1 MTLKNDH
8 NDMSRAVLEGVCY
21 EMLDIVNAERAAGI
35 PLSSIRIVG
44 GAAKSDFW
52 CQLFADIIQVP
63 FEVVNTT
70 ETGCLGAA
78 MYAGIALGIYE
89 SCRDAVKKA
98 VTVSKVFYPDEGKA
112 EEYQRV
118 FDKWKNAYETL
129 KDGFY

>member
-1 MTLKNDH
+1 
-8 NDMSRAVLEGVCY
+8 
-21 EMLDIVNAERAAGI
+21 
-35 PLSSIRIVG
+35 
-44 GAAKSDFW
+44 
-52 CQLFADIIQVP
+52 
-63 FEVVNTT
+63 
-70 ETGCLGAA
+70 

-129 KDGFY
+129 KDGFYWS